1 MPTTVRLVAREGIG
15 HVSCNRTKIGI
26 DARVVDIQMSLLLER
41 IIGSAH
47 RAESSSTGFALLLF
61 VIFRNTAELGKFNL
75 LRGSRLSVARSFSS
89 TVVFIDPDF
98 SVDDFAA

>member
-1 MPTTVRLVAREGIG
+1 VRNLRRQ
-15 HVSCNRTKIGI
+15 VSPYYYSYLQK
-26 DARVVDIQMSLLLER
+26 
-41 IIGSAH
+41 H
-47 RAESSSTGFALLLF
+47 
-61 VIFRNTAELGKFNL
+61 TAELGKFNL